1 MPRPTR
7 FTLNAERLELRDV
20 PALTLLFDYSFD
32 TNGFFNDASRRTA
45 LESAGNELVSR
56 IGDSLEGISPTNGN
70 TWTASF
76 FNPATGGQAE
86 IPNLV
91 VPDSTLIIYA
101 GGRNL
106 NASEA
111 GVGGSGGFQAGGDS
125 AWLDRIA
132 RRGQATGFSLW
143 GGSLAFD
150 TDSNWNFSANTPVDG
165 QVDFYTVATHELGH
179 VLGFGTA
186 PEFSSFT
193 VNGRFAGSASIAANG
208 GTPPRLSPDQAHWAQ
223 GTLSNGQ
230 PSSMQAMLVS
240 NTRYGYSSLDY
251 AALTDIGWSV
261 NSTAAIT
268 PAVPIVPPVVAV
280 VPEVP
285 VVPVVPPSV
294 PLVPFSPPTLPVS
307 PPFVP
312 PIVPPNVPP
321 SVPVVPPVIT
331 SSPFGGIPVTLT
343 NDLVSLS
350 GVNGGSA
357 QLFKLDNLGGS
368 TPVGGSI
375 RPFSDFAG
383 TVRSVI
389 GDVNGDGTP
398 DAVYVTGPTGGSRIR
413 AVDGR
418 TGADIVGV
426 FSAFEPSYRGGLFVA
441 LADLQGNGS
450 KEIIVSPD
458 QGGGGRVTVFDLSG
472 GQARTMANFFGI
484 DDPNFRGGARVAA
497 ADINGDGRDDI
508 VVAAGFGGGPRVAI
522 FNGSTVSNG
531 NPTRLVS
538 DFFAFDGADV
548 SNLRNGVYVAAGDIT
563 GDGRADLVFGA
574 GPGGGPRVF
583 ALSGAS
589 LMAGVAVAKAEP
601 LANFFAYE
609 ASERGG
615 VRPSISDVDGDGK
628 PDLIVGSGERV
639 PAAVKVYRAAT
650 GSWSGGNPGN
660 GTIYEPFGFSPIS
673 DGVYVG

>member
-7 FTLNAERLELRDV
+7 CLLNAERLELRDV
-20 PALTLLFDYSFD
+20 PALTLLFDYSLD
-32 TNGFFNDASRRTA
+32 TNGFFDDASRRTA
-45 LESAGNELVSR
+45 LETAGNQLASR
-56 IGDSLEGISPTNGN
+56 IGDSLEAISPTNGN

-76 FNPATGGQAE
+76 FNPATGAQAE

-106 NASEA
+106 GASEA
-111 GVGGSGGFQAGGDS
+111 GQGGSGGFQAGGDT

-150 TDSNWNFSANTPVDG
+150 TDSNWNFTANAPATG

-208 GTPPRLSPDQAHWAQ
+208 GTPPRLSPDQAHWEQ

-230 PSSMQAMLVS
+230 ETSMQAQLVS
-240 NTRYGYSSLDY
+240 NTRYGYTNLDY
-251 AALTDIGWSV
+251 AALTDIGWTIT
-261 NSTAAIT
+261 STAAIT
-268 PAVPIVPPVVAV
+268 PALPPITIVPEVPIVPPS
-280 VPEVP
+280 VP
-285 VVPVVPPSV
+285 V
-294 PLVPFSPPTLPVS
+294 VPFSPPTLPVS
-307 PPFVP
+307 PP
-312 PIVPPNVPP
+312 IVPPSVPVVPP
-321 SVPVVPPVIT
+321 SVPVVPPVIS
-331 SSPFGGIPVTLT
+331 SSPFGGIPVTVT

-357 QLFKLDNLGGS
+357 QLFKLDTLGGS
-368 TPVGGSI
+368 TPVGGAI
-375 RPFSDFAG
+375 RPFPDFSG

-441 LADLQGNGS
+441 LADLQGDGS
-450 KEIIVSPD
+450 RDIIVSPD

-484 DDPNFRGGARVAA
+484 DDPSFRGGARVAA
-497 ADINGDGRDDI
+497 SDIDGDGRDDI

-522 FNGSTVSNG
+522 FNGSTVSGG

-548 SNLRNGVYVAAGDIT
+548 SNLRNGVYVAAGDLT

-589 LMAGVAVAKAEP
+589 LMAGVAVAKAQP
-601 LANFFAYE
+601 LANFFAYG

-628 PDLIVGSGERV
+628 SDLIVGSGERV
-639 PAAVKVYRAAT
+639 PAAVKVYRSAT
-650 GSWSGGNPGN
+650 GSWSGGDPGN

>member
-1 MPRPTR
+1 MPRPSR

-20 PALTLLFDYSFD
+20 PALTLLFDYSLD

-45 LESAGNELVSR
+45 LETAGNELVSR
-56 IGDSLEGISPTNGN
+56 IGDSLEAISPTNGN

-76 FNPATGGQAE
+76 FNPATGAQAE

-106 NASEA
+106 GASEA

-132 RRGQATGFSLW
+132 KRGQATGYSLW
-143 GGSLAFD
+143 GGSLSFD
-150 TDSNWNFSANTPVDG
+150 NDQNWNFTTNAPGNG

-208 GTPPRLSPDQAHWAQ
+208 GTPPRLSPDQSHWQQ
-223 GTLSNGQ
+223 GTQSNGQ
-230 PSSMQAMLVS
+230 ETSMQPQLIS
-240 NTRYGYSSLDY
+240 GKRYGYTNLDY

-261 NSTAAIT
+261 TSTAAIT
-268 PAVPIVPPVVAV
+268 PALPPVTIVPPS
-280 VPEVP
+280 VP
-285 VVPVVPPSV
+285 VVPVT
-294 PLVPFSPPTLPVS
+294 PPTLPVS
-307 PPFVP
+307 PPRVVP
-312 PIVPPNVPP
+312 PSVPVVPP
-321 SVPVVPPVIT
+321 SVPVVPPVIS

-357 QLFKLDNLGGS
+357 QLFKLDTLGGS

-375 RPFSDFAG
+375 RPFSDFSG

-413 AVDGR
+413 AVDGK
-418 TGADIVGV
+418 TGADIVSV

-441 LADLQGNGS
+441 LADLQGNGRE
-450 KEIIVSPD
+450 EIIVSPD

-472 GQARTMANFFGI
+472 GQSRTMANFFGI
-484 DDPNFRGGARVAA
+484 DDPSFRGGARVAA

-522 FNGSTVSNG
+522 FNGSTVSSG

-589 LMAGVAVAKAEP
+589 LMTSVTVAKAQP
-601 LANFFAYE
+601 LANFFAYG

-650 GSWSGGNPGN
+650 GSWGGGDPGN

>member
-7 FTLNAERLELRDV
+7 FALNAERLELRDV

-45 LESAGNELVSR
+45 LETAGSELVSR
-56 IGDSLEGISPTNGN
+56 IGDSLEGISASNGN

-91 VPDSTLIIYA
+91 VPDSTLIVFA

-106 NASEA
+106 DASEA

-132 RRGQATGFSLW
+132 KRGQATGYSLW
-143 GGSLAFD
+143 GGSLTFD
-150 TDSNWNFSANTPVDG
+150 TTSNWNFTTNAPADG

-208 GTPPRLSPDQAHWAQ
+208 GSAPRLSPDQSHWAQ

-230 PSSMQAMLVS
+230 QTSMQPTLVS
-240 NTRYGYSSLDY
+240 NTRYGYTSLDY

-261 NSTAAIT
+261 TSTAGIT
-268 PAVPIVPPVVAV
+268 PAVPVTPPIVPV
-280 VPEVP
+280 VPVAPPTIPVSPPFVPPSVP
-285 VVPVVPPSV
+285 VAPPSVPVVPPSV
-294 PLVPFSPPTLPVS
+294 PPV
-307 PPFVP
+307 F
-312 PIVPPNVPP
+312 
-321 SVPVVPPVIT
+321 T
-331 SSPFGGIPVTLT
+331 TSPFGGIPVTLT
-343 NDLVSLS
+343 SDLVSLS

-357 QLFKLDNLGGS
+357 QLFKLDAFGGS

-375 RPFSDFAG
+375 RPFSDFSG

-413 AVDGR
+413 AIDGK
-418 TGADIVGV
+418 TGADIVAA
-426 FSAFEPSYRGGLFVA
+426 FSAFEQSYKGGLFIA
-441 LADLQGNGS
+441 LADLHGDGR
-450 KEIIVSPD
+450 EEVIVSPD

-472 GQARTMANFFGI
+472 GQVRTMANFFGI
-484 DDPNFRGGARVAA
+484 DDANFRGGARVAA
-497 ADINGDGRDDI
+497 SDVDGDGRDDI

-538 DFFAFDGADV
+538 DFFAFDGSDV

-589 LMAGVAVAKAEP
+589 LIANVGAAKAQP
-601 LANFFAYE
+601 LANFFAYG

-615 VRPSISDVDGDGK
+615 VRPSISDVDGDGRS
-628 PDLIVGSGERV
+628 DLIVGSGERV
-639 PAAVKVYRAAT
+639 PAAVKVYRSAT
-650 GSWSGGNPGN
+650 GSWSGGDPGN